1 MPALKLPTKRD
12 HSGQPVQ
19 VQLPTVH
26 AAAPASGL
34 SSVPLPLSMQLF
46 QQAADSQLQLTGWLH
61 IFNAGILNFTLIATA
76 AFLRARVRG
85 LTDRQSLWQII
96 CEYVD
101 DAGRNV
107 AANGGQYVLGTTTTA
122 TTTAAT
128 ATTGMGSRQL
138 TAFGHSRSS
147 GGASGGGS
155 GGGGAGG
162 FMAPRLHITAEDDED
177 ASMATVAGAGT
188 GAGTGAAS
196 ALELGTGPGLGSGL

>member
-12 HSGQPVQ
+12 RSGQPVQ
-19 VQLPTVH
+19 VQVPVQATD
-26 AAAPASGL
+26 PGM

-107 AANGGQYVLGTTTTA
+107 AANGGHYVLGTTT
-122 TTTAAT
+122 T

-147 GGASGGGS
+147 GGASGGG
-155 GGGGAGG
+155 GGGG

-177 ASMATVAGAGT
+177 ASMAGVGAGA
-188 GAGTGAAS
+188 A
-196 ALELGTGPGLGSGL
+196 ALELGTGLGL